1 MAKYGIAHLLLKAWA
16 KSRGLYSSKLG
27 LLGSLNISV
36 MLVPICKLLAYDGP
50 SAGTTDILTTF
61 FHHYRNFDWKTNM
74 VLDPLF
80 HGTVKY
86 HRTQRESMCLLGW
99 HTPSRNTALN
109 ATASTIHILSAEIM
123 RASDLLSQEGVNWDT
138 FLRGTQSLLPFP
150 ELTAC
155 NAAGFLDSHKCY
167 IKMNAS
173 YLGCSPRKGKRF
185 VGWLESRCLMVL
197 VDLQPWKDDNAG
209 YADSGEDSEL
219 DDNESDDGK
228 EEPEAGTTI
237 FLAPPSSDPAWRN
250 VSPSVLKAGG
260 SGKLRT
266 AADVMN
272 RLR

>member
-1 MAKYGIAHLLLKAWA
+1 
-16 KSRGLYSSKLG
+16 
-27 LLGSLNISV
+27 

-197 VDLQPWKDDNAG
+197 VDMSRKLPD
-209 YADSGEDSEL
+209 L
-219 DDNESDDGK
+219 
-228 EEPEAGTTI
+228 
-237 FLAPPSSDPAWRN
+237 LARIWPARFT
-250 VSPSVLKAGG
+250 LKASHSTADIRNEEFNYSYLIGLSWQHG
-260 SGKLRT
+260 DTENKTKEDNQHAEQSLSYILRCFE
-266 AADVMN
+266 N
-272 RLR
+272 RLRCD